1 MDMETV
7 LDTITMVRVGVL
19 VVDGVEVVVVLEEAL
34 APLQVQELLQGL
46 EEQGD
51 DRSGSNARYIP
62 NTAKLFNQNVQLI
75 LFVNVYL
82 CYLSHTDYKCDI
94 PNKMPHYRKIMVT
107 QDILVFTCLF
117 IIKLALKMIN
127 IVVIIIKYNY
137 IKVVSFVIKF

>member
-1 MDMETV
+1 MLGGNRGEVTIMDMETV
-7 LDTITMVRVGVL
+7 LDTITMARVGEL
-19 VVDGVEVVVVLEEAL
+19 VVDGGEGGVVLEEAL

-51 DRSGSNARYIP
+51 DRSVSNARY
-62 NTAKLFNQNVQLI
+62 TAKLFNQNVQLI

-127 IVVIIIKYNY
+127 IVVI
-137 IKVVSFVIKF
+137 